1 MGKWGKGWQTGHKI
15 DRKLRRK
22 TIDVTARTKAIGVT
36 KMAAATT
43 TAAPRSAGVPVK
55 PSTGTAWNN
64 APMSGAIRNAGR
76 ANGASWSGGMP
87 NVVIL
92 TISLMRDGRHSTRI
106 DGMTRMNAGIPRHT
120 FFTNLPNF
128 SAICGLNRR
137 IV

>member
-92 TISLMRDGRHSTRI
+92 TISLMRDGRHEENECWYSK
-106 DGMTRMNAGIPRHT
+106 AY
-120 FFTNLPNF
+120 FFHKFAQFFGNLRPQQADCVN
-128 SAICGLNRR
+128 
-137 IV
+137 